1 MAIIQYG
8 LNEIGDDPSGISDGG
23 YYINNG
29 HEHRIGIGT
38 GGGTELTKAELLDYV
53 LTRGVSLQNDDG
65 SEMNDSQK
73 TTNVNEWCTARGIS

>member
-23 YYINNG
+23 HYIDITDAY
-29 HEHRIGIGT
+29 RIGIGT
-38 GGGTELTKAELLDYV
+38 GCGSEITKAILLEYV
-53 LTRGVSLQNDDG
+53 LARVSLQNDDG

-73 TTNVNEWCTARGIS
+73 TTNVNAWCTARGIS

>member
-8 LNEIGDDPSGISDGG
+8 LTASGGTPSGISDGG
-23 YYINNG
+23 YYLDVSAAN
-29 HEHRIGIGT
+29 RIGIGT
-38 GGGTELTKAELLDYV
+38 SGGSELTKAGLLDYV
-53 LTRGVSLQNDDG
+53 LTRVVSLQNDDG